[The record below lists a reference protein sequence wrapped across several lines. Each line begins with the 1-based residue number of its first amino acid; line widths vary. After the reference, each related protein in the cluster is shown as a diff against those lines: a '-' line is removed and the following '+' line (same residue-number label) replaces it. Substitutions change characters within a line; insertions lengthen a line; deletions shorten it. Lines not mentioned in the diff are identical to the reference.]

1 MAKNDFD
8 FEFDFEKDFS
18 ADSGAVYGSD
28 YNDADLDF
36 SDFDM
41 EDYDMETEKSD
52 YSEED
57 YGDFDLN
64 ELSLDELM
72 GEDASGDSDY
82 SEEDFDGDYGEEA
95 DSAENAA
102 EYASEDDYYGEA
114 SYGEEP
120 YEDSYDE
127 ESRQEDDFGMGF
139 DDDGY
144 TEEQQDD
151 ELMDFSRRA
160 SFFGAPEGS
169 QGYYDP
175 PQYHP
180 SAYQQEEA
188 QEIQEEPQEQAQDV
202 PFEQNTPVEE
212 ETVSGE
218 EQDVKSDSR
227 LSKLA
232 RMTRREKK
240 ERAEK
245 PPVKLTVPPVF
256 QKLWNLYFP
265 PREVWDPKP
274 DPNNPRRRRKK
285 TKAQIFKEAYLP
297 AILACLTL
305 VLILSF
311 VVGAIGN
318 GIKQKKANDEAAK
331 ESSISAANQ
340 AELIKSESEM
350 LLERAAL
357 QAEGYDFE
365 GAINTLNSFSGN
377 INEFETMVTKLSE
390 YVNARDSLVEFN
402 SPSTIPNLSFHVLIA
417 DPARAYAD
425 KDYGGLYNR
434 NFVTTDEFQRILEQ
448 LYKNNYILVD
458 FDSFVSGNVDLEGNV
473 SFFSVPI
480 KLPEGKKPVMITET
494 MVNYYQYMVDGNKD
508 GVADAG
514 GDGFASKLV
523 VDAAGDVK
531 AEYIDINGQT
541 HVGNYDLVPILEDFI
556 KQHPDFSYRGARAT
570 LAVTGDEG
578 VFGWR
583 CNTTYIATVGQAF
596 YDEQVLGAKEVVEA
610 LRSKGY
616 RIASYSYKNEDYG
629 QLNAN
634 QIQADLTSW
643 NDQITPILGQVDTI
657 VFAKNSDIRDYTGPK
672 FNVLYTSGF
681 RYLIT
686 NAEQPYAEVNNT
698 YVRQSRL
705 MVTGN
710 SMAWK
715 SAQFTNLSLFD
726 PNIVLDMVSRKQVPN

>member
-8 FEFDFEKDFS
+8 FEFDFEKDFG
-18 ADSGAVYGSD
+18 ADNGAAYNSD
-28 YNDADLDF
+28 YSDGDMDF
-36 SDFDM
+36 SEFDM
-41 EDYDMETEKSD
+41 GDYDMEPEESD
-52 YSEED
+52 YSED
-57 YGDFDLN
+57 NYGDFDLR
-64 ELSLDELM
+64 ELGLDGLM
-72 GEDASGDSDY
+72 GDDTSDGADY
-82 SEEDFDGDYGEEA
+82 GEEDFAGDYGEE
-95 DSAENAA
+95 DFDDENAS
-102 EYASEDDYYGEA
+102 EYAPEGDYYGEE
-114 SYGEEP
+114 SYEESSYEEP
-120 YEDSYDE
+120 YAQEEDQ
-127 ESRQEDDFGMGF
+127 QEDGFGMGF

-144 TEEQQDD
+144 AEEEQGDD
-151 ELMDFSRRA
+151 LMDFSRRT
-160 SFFGAPEGS
+160 SFFGAPNF
-169 QGYYDP
+169 DP
-175 PQYHP
+175 PVYNP
-180 SAYQQEEA
+180 PAYE
-188 QEIQEEPQEQAQDV
+188 EEPQEEVQQEVQEAPYAEEEPAQQEV
-202 PFEQNTPVEE
+202 VSEE
-212 ETVSGE
+212 ETVGKPS
-218 EQDVKSDSR
+218 SR
-227 LSKLA
+227 LEKL
-232 RMTRREKK
+232 TRLTNREKK
-240 ERAEK
+240 ERKEK
-245 PPVKLTVPPVF
+245 PPVKLTVPPILL
-256 QKLWNLYFP
+256 KLWNLYFP

-285 TKAQIFKEAYLP
+285 SKVQIFKEAYLP

-318 GIKQKKANDEAAK
+318 GIKQKQANDEAAR

-357 QAEGYDFE
+357 QAQGYDYE

-377 INEFETMVTKLSE
+377 INEFESMVTKLSE

-458 FDSFVSGNVDLEGNV
+458 FDSFVSGNTDLEGNV

-494 MVNYYQYMVDGNKD
+494 MVNYYAYMVDGNKD

-514 GDGFASKLV
+514 GDGFANKLV

-596 YDEQVLGAKEVVEA
+596 YDEQVKGAKEVVEA

-681 RYLIT
+681 RYLVT